1 MPVAYEID
9 TAKALIRTRC
19 IGDVTL
25 TEVIDHFQQLARD
38 PNCPAR
44 LDVLLDLTEEA
55 TVPKSEELR
64 VVTAEIAS
72 VRGRVQ
78 FGACAIVA
86 PRDALYGML
95 RVFQVFSEEVFRE
108 TLVFRSLP
116 EAEEWLASRRE
127 AV

>member
-9 TAKALIRTRC
+9 TAKALIHTRC

-25 TEVIDHFQQLARD
+25 TEVIDHFRQLARD

-44 LDVLLDLTEEA
+44 LDVLLDLTED
-55 TVPKSEELR
+55 TTIPKSEELR

-108 TLVFRSLP
+108 TRVFRSLP
-116 EAEEWLASRRE
+116 EAEEWLPSQRE